1 MKKIPNIL
9 LIVFL
14 TALVFAAC
22 SRPAS
27 HQLQTGVAGTI
38 PPSTA
43 SQLAPYS
50 SPTQET
56 KAPENAVP
64 ARTATVPIL
73 PKKTASPTGISTP
86 ITQIPLSGP
95 IAVPEAEI
103 SGMAWYG
110 DLLILLPQY
119 PYRFPVGDAGS
130 LFALHRS
137 EILDF
142 IQRKTSG
149 SLTPIQIPFYSPG
162 LETSIRGF
170 EGFEAIA
177 IDGDRVFM
185 TIEAH
190 PNGMM
195 GYLVA
200 GQIAPDMSEIH
211 MDTARLSQI
220 QPQTGIPNFSDEALL
235 VFGSRLISIYEISGG
250 LFNPNPV
257 AHMFDFSLQLQDILA
272 FPDIPYR
279 ISDATSPD
287 DSGRFWAI
295 NFTLRGE
302 VEATTSSGSLLDG
315 FREELSQFETL
326 ERLVELQFSEDGIV
340 LSGTPPIL
348 LELTGSQQNSNWEAI
363 ARLGDLGFLIAT
375 DEHPDTI
382 LAFVPY
388 P

>member
-1 MKKIPNIL
+1 
-9 LIVFL
+9 
-14 TALVFAAC
+14 
-22 SRPAS
+22 
-27 HQLQTGVAGTI
+27 
-38 PPSTA
+38 
-43 SQLAPYS
+43 
-50 SPTQET
+50 
-56 KAPENAVP
+56 
-64 ARTATVPIL
+64 
-73 PKKTASPTGISTP
+73 
-86 ITQIPLSGP
+86 
-95 IAVPEAEI
+95 
-103 SGMAWYG
+103 MAWYG

-119 PYRFPVGDAGS
+119 PGRFPLGDAGS
-130 LFALHRS
+130 VFALHRS

-142 IQRKTSG
+142 VQGKTSEP
-149 SLTPIQIPFYSPG
+149 LRPFQIPFYAPG
-162 LETSIRGF
+162 LEMSIRGF

-200 GQIAPDMSEIH
+200 GQIASDLSEIRL
-211 MDTARLSQI
+211 DTSRLSQI

-235 VFGSRLISIYEISGG
+235 IFGSRLISIYEISGG
-250 LFNPNPV
+250 LFNPNPI
-257 AHMFDFSLQLQDILA
+257 AHMFDFSLQLQDTLA

-302 VEATTSSGSLLDG
+302 RQATPSSGSLLDG

-326 ERLVELQFSEDGIV
+326 ERLVEFQFSESGIE
-340 LSGTPPIL
+340 LSDTAPIL
-348 LELTGSQQNSNWEAI
+348 LESTGSHQNSNWEAI
-363 ARLGDLGFLIAT
+363 ARLDGFGFLIAT

-382 LAFVPY
+382 LGFVPY
-388 P
+388 S

>member
-1 MKKIPNIL
+1 LNKIPNVL
-9 LIVFL
+9 LIAFL
-14 TALVFAAC
+14 PALVLAAC
-22 SRPAS
+22 TRPAS
-27 HQLQTGVAGTI
+27 YQLQTGVAGTI

-43 SQLAPYS
+43 SQSAPFFS
-50 SPTQET
+50 AIRET
-56 KAPENAVP
+56 KAPENVVHTP
-64 ARTATVPIL
+64 TATVPTL
-73 PKKTASPTGISTP
+73 PKITASPTGVSTP
-86 ITQIPLSGP
+86 VTQIPLSGP
-95 IAVPEAEI
+95 IALPEAEL

-119 PYRFPVGDAGS
+119 PYRFPAGDAGS

-142 IQRKTSG
+142 IQGNTSEA
-149 SLTPIQIPFYSPG
+149 LNPIQIPFYAPG

-177 IDGDRVFM
+177 IDGDQVFM

-200 GQIAPDMSEIH
+200 GKIASDMSEIR

-235 VFGSRLISIYEISGG
+235 VFGNRLISIYEISGG
-250 LFNPNPV
+250 LFNPHPV
-257 AHMFDFSLQLQDILA
+257 AHMFDFSLQLLDTLA

-326 ERLVELQFSEDGIV
+326 ERLVEFQFSEDGIV
-340 LSGTPPIL
+340 LSDTPPIL
-348 LELTGSQQNSNWEAI
+348 LALTGSQQNSNWEAI
-363 ARLGDLGFLIAT
+363 ARLGELGFLIAT

-382 LAFVPY
+382 LGFVPY